1 MKHLKRFN
9 ENQEETHPY
18 AIHMRKVYQQVLDT
32 IKDCFIEFEDN
43 GWVWTGTLL
52 DPKSISVWN
61 FPNFNCRMM
70 KKEDVYIPYSFSV
83 RNWQATEFVDMTGE
97 ISSNGEITWVRGSK
111 VMEFGDNPSIDVM
124 TKKEAE
130 LERAEQE
137 KRKSKIKEEFED
149 FLVAVKRIQSEMG
162 VDFKFS
168 YNNLGGEWRIII
180 QGSV

>member
-18 AIHMRKVYQQVLDT
+18 AIHMRQVYQQVLDT

-43 GWVWTGTLL
+43 GWQWITSPTH
-52 DPKSISVWN
+52 PSSMSVWG

-70 KKEDVYIPYSFSV
+70 PKKDVYIPSEA
-83 RNWQATEFVDMTGE
+83 ATEFVDMTGE
-97 ISSNGEITWVRGSK
+97 ISSNGEITWRSQ

-130 LERAEQE
+130 LERAEQGE
-137 KRKSKIKEEFED
+137 RRNKIKGEFDD
-149 FLVAVKRIQSEMG
+149 FLVAVKRVQSEMG

-180 QGSV
+180 QGAV

>member
-1 MKHLKRFN
+1 MMKHLKRFN
-9 ENQEETHPY
+9 ENGEETHPY
-18 AIHMRKVYQQVLDT
+18 AIHMRQVYQQVLDT

-43 GWVWTGTLL
+43 VWVWTGTLL
-52 DPKSISVWN
+52 DPKSISVWG
-61 FPNFNCRMM
+61 FPNFNCRMV
-70 KKEDVYIPYSFSV
+70 KKEDVYIPSEA
-83 RNWQATEFVDMTGE
+83 ATEFVDMTGE
-97 ISSNGEITWVRGSK
+97 ISSNGEITWRSQE
-111 VMEFGDNPSIDVM
+111 MEFRDNPSIDVM

-137 KRKSKIKEEFED
+137 QKRNIIKGEFDD
-149 FLVAVKRIQSEMG
+149 FIVAVKRIQSEIG

>member
-1 MKHLKRFN
+1 MKYLKRFN
-9 ENQEETHPY
+9 ENREETHPY
-18 AIHMRKVYQQVLDT
+18 AIHMRQVYQQVLDT

-52 DPKSISVWN
+52 NPKSISVWN

-70 KKEDVYIPYSFSV
+70 KKEDVYIPSGA
-83 RNWQATEFVDMTGE
+83 ATEFVDMTGE
-97 ISSNGEITWVRGSK
+97 ISSNGEITWRSQE
-111 VMEFGDNPSIDVM
+111 MEFADNPSIDVM

-137 KRKSKIKEEFED
+137 QRRNKIKGEFED
-149 FLVAVKRIQSEMG
+149 FLVAVKRIQSELG

>member
-1 MKHLKRFN
+1 MMKHLKRFN

-18 AIHMRKVYQQVLDT
+18 AIHMRQVYQQVLDT

-43 GWVWTGTLL
+43 GWVWTQWALN
-52 DPKSISVWN
+52 PKSISVWN

-70 KKEDVYIPYSFSV
+70 KKEDVYIPSEA
-83 RNWQATEFVDMTGE
+83 ATEFVDMTGE
-97 ISSNGEITWVRGSK
+97 ISSNGEITWRSQE
-111 VMEFGDNPSIDVM
+111 MEFGDNPSIDVM

-137 KRKSKIKEEFED
+137 ERRNKIKAEFND
-149 FLVAVKRIQSEMG
+149 FLVAVKRIQSEIG

>member
-1 MKHLKRFN
+1 MMKHLKRFN

-18 AIHMRKVYQQVLDT
+18 AIHIRQVYQQVLDT

-52 DPKSISVWN
+52 DPKSISVWG

-70 KKEDVYIPYSFSV
+70 KKEDVYIPSGA
-83 RNWQATEFVDMTGE
+83 ATEFVDMTGE
-97 ISSNGEITWVRGSK
+97 ISSNGEITWRSQE
-111 VMEFGDNPSIDVM
+111 MEFGDNPSIDVM

-137 KRKSKIKEEFED
+137 EKRNKIKAEFND
-149 FLVAVKRIQSEMG
+149 FLVAVKRIQSEIG

-180 QGSV
+180 QGAV

>member
-1 MKHLKRFN
+1 MKHLRRFN
-9 ENQEETHPY
+9 ENGEETHPY
-18 AIHMRKVYQQVLDT
+18 AIHMRQVYQQVLDT

-43 GWVWTGTLL
+43 GWHWIGSRLETPFTSSFG
-52 DPKSISVWN
+52 ISVWG

-70 KKEDVYIPYSFSV
+70 KKEDVYIPSGA
-83 RNWQATEFVDMTGE
+83 ATEFVDMTGE
-97 ISSNGEITWVRGSK
+97 ISSNGEITWTSQE
-111 VMEFGDNPSIDVM
+111 MEFGDNPSIDVM

-137 KRKSKIKEEFED
+137 ARKSKIKAEFND

-162 VDFKFS
+162 GEFEFS

>member
-1 MKHLKRFN
+1 MMKHLKRFN
-9 ENQEETHPY
+9 ENREETHPY
-18 AIHMRKVYQQVLDT
+18 AIHMRQAYQQVLDT

-43 GWVWTGTLL
+43 VWVWTGTLL
-52 DPKSISVWN
+52 DPKSISVWG
-61 FPNFNCRMM
+61 FPNFNCRMV
-70 KKEDVYIPYSFSV
+70 KKEDVYIPSEA
-83 RNWQATEFVDMTGE
+83 ATEFVDMTGE
-97 ISSNGEITWVRGSK
+97 ISSNGEITWRSQE
-111 VMEFGDNPSIDVM
+111 MEFRDNPSIDVM

-137 KRKSKIKEEFED
+137 QKRNIIKGEFDD
-149 FLVAVKRIQSEMG
+149 FIVAVKRIQSEIG

>member
-9 ENQEETHPY
+9 ENQEDY
-18 AIHMRKVYQQVLDT
+18 AIHIRKVYQQVLDT

-43 GWVWTGTLL
+43 GWVWNGTLL
-52 DPKSISVWN
+52 DSKSISVWN

-70 KKEDVYIPYSFSV
+70 SKEDTYIPSEA
-83 RNWQATEFVDMTGE
+83 ATEFVDMNGE
-97 ISSNGEITWVRGSK
+97 ISSNGEITWRSQ

-137 KRKSKIKEEFED
+137 KRRNKIKGEFDD

-180 QGSV
+180 QGAV

>member
-52 DPKSISVWN
+52 DPKSISVWG
-61 FPNFNCRMM
+61 FPNFNCRMV
-70 KKEDVYIPYSFSV
+70 KKEDVYIPSGA
-83 RNWQATEFVDMTGE
+83 ATEFVDMTGE
-97 ISSNGEITWVRGSK
+97 ISSNGEITWRSQE
-111 VMEFGDNPSIDVM
+111 MEFGDNPSIDVM

-137 KRKSKIKEEFED
+137 ERKNKIKAEFSD
-149 FLVAVKRIQSEMG
+149 FLVAVKRLQSEIG
-162 VDFKFS
+162 VGFNFS

>member
-18 AIHMRKVYQQVLDT
+18 AIHIRKVYQQVLDT

-43 GWVWTGTLL
+43 GWVWTGTIL
-52 DPKSISVWN
+52 DSKSISVWN

-70 KKEDVYIPYSFSV
+70 KKEDVYIPSEA
-83 RNWQATEFVDMTGE
+83 ATEFVDMTGE
-97 ISSNGEITWVRGSK
+97 ISSNGEITWRSQ

-137 KRKSKIKEEFED
+137 QRRNKIKGEFDD

-180 QGSV
+180 QGEV